1 MKKLM
6 LFGAALV
13 VHAAAASYQLSAD
26 EGQRKPPPPQYPTAC
41 YQLSANE
48 GSFSRTPEMLCV
60 TMGMGETAKDA
71 EITLA
76 INEVGNLKK
85 IGIFHLDLLSRVR
98 CFDCNKD
105 VYGVSNP
112 SNSVFNKLKIEFDGK
127 KDLSKGDE
135 EGTVKIG
142 ETMFHYR
149 KPLGIIHPNKDF
161 PSQCNCPAY
170 THPVPLG
177 PQNCTC
183 EPD

>member
-13 VHAAAASYQLSAD
+13 FSTAAHAATDCYQLSAD
-26 EGQRKPPPPQYPTAC
+26 
-41 YQLSANE
+41 E

-60 TMGMGETAKDA
+60 TLGETTKDA
-71 EITLA
+71 EITLV
-76 INEVGNLKK
+76 INEVGNRKTV
-85 IGIFHLDLLSRVR
+85 GMFRLDLLQRAR
-98 CFDCNKD
+98 CIDCNKD
-105 VYGVSNP
+105 LYGVSNP

-127 KDLSKGDE
+127 KDRNVLAGQFEEKGK
-135 EGTVKIG
+135 VKIG
-142 ETMFHYR
+142 ENLFYYR
-149 KPLGIIHPNKDF
+149 GKPKPDISPNKDF